1 VLLSRATDDAGF
13 VQPTRTALIAERG
26 LATDYHFNQIVG
38 WKVRRRRHRHLP
50 RGDLSMRASLL
61 LTLLAVAACGGGTAE
76 GSATTS
82 AVDTGRRYGIGRP
95 GTRFAR
101 AGDGH
106 RHRRRRHRAPPGK
119 GTVAEGGVLYKA
131 QCAMCHGQNGE
142 GMAPA
147 FPQLTG
153 RPAAAEDFRFAKDP
167 KLPHTIG
174 NYWSHATTLF
184 DYIKR
189 AMPHTAPGSLTDDQV
204 YALSAYL
211 LAVNDVIADDATLD
225 AAALRA
231 VKMPYADRFVPD
243 DRRPGAAR

>member
-1 VLLSRATDDAGF
+1 
-13 VQPTRTALIAERG
+13 
-26 LATDYHFNQIVG
+26 
-38 WKVRRRRHRHLP
+38 
-50 RGDLSMRASLL
+50 MRASLL

-95 GTRFAR
+95 APDSLVQAMDTDIGA
-101 AGDGH
+101 DG
-106 RHRRRRHRAPPGK
+106 AELPPGK

-153 RPAAAEDFRFAKDP
+153 RPAAAEDFPFAKDP

>member
-1 VLLSRATDDAGF
+1 
-13 VQPTRTALIAERG
+13 
-26 LATDYHFNQIVG
+26 
-38 WKVRRRRHRHLP
+38 
-50 RGDLSMRASLL
+50 MRASLL
-61 LTLLAVAACGGGTAE
+61 LVLLALAACGGAADGT
-76 GSATTS
+76 ATTS

-95 GTRFAR
+95 ASDSLVR
-101 AGDGH
+101 AMDTDIGADG
-106 RHRRRRHRAPPGK
+106 AELPPGK

-153 RPAAAEDFRFAKDP
+153 RPAAAEDFAFAKDP

>member
-1 VLLSRATDDAGF
+1 
-13 VQPTRTALIAERG
+13 
-26 LATDYHFNQIVG
+26 
-38 WKVRRRRHRHLP
+38 
-50 RGDLSMRASLL
+50 MRASLL
-61 LTLLAVAACGGGTAE
+61 LTLLAIAACGGGTAE
-76 GSATTS
+76 RSATTS

-95 GTRFAR
+95 ASDSLVR
-101 AGDGH
+101 AMDTDIGADG
-106 RHRRRRHRAPPGK
+106 AELPPGK

-153 RPAAAEDFRFAKDP
+153 RPAAAEEFRFANDP

>member
-1 VLLSRATDDAGF
+1 
-13 VQPTRTALIAERG
+13 
-26 LATDYHFNQIVG
+26 
-38 WKVRRRRHRHLP
+38 
-50 RGDLSMRASLL
+50 MRASLL

-82 AVDTGRRYGIGRP
+82 TVDTGRRYGIGRP
-95 GTRFAR
+95 APDSLVR
-101 AGDGH
+101 AMDTDIGAEG
-106 RHRRRRHRAPPGK
+106 AELPPGK

-153 RPAAAEDFRFAKDP
+153 RPAAAEDFPFAKDP

-184 DYIKR
+184 DDIKR